1 MILEHTTDSELT
13 PAQQVLVDILE
24 KHRQAELEK
33 LSVSDTLATM
43 VRAPYLFFVAT
54 LTGGDDLEGVRAFYT
69 NMLKQLPHDM
79 TWIPISR
86 TVGTDKIALESILAF
101 THNIS
106 TDWILPGVPPTG
118 AKVRIPLV
126 IIFTF
131 RDGKLAS
138 ERIYWDQ
145 ASTLVQLGLLNTGG
159 LPIIG
164 SESATKLLALTGASG
179 NA

>member
-1 MILEHTTDSELT
+1 MIVEHTTDSELT
-13 PAQQVLVDILE
+13 PAQQMLVDILE

-33 LSVSDTLATM
+33 LNVTDTLATM

-54 LTGGDDLEGVRAFYT
+54 LTGGDDLEGVKSFYT
-69 NMLKQLPHDM
+69 NMLRQLPRDM

-101 THNIS
+101 THDIS

-131 RDGKLAS
+131 RDDKLAS

-145 ASTLVQLGLLNTGG
+145 ASTLVQLGLLKTDG
-159 LPIIG
+159 LPIVG
-164 SESATKLLALTGASG
+164 SESASKLLALTGAAG